1 MRSLE
6 PLPLLMADL
15 FLYAAQHS
23 EFSDYLVWTLLIL
36 VLLILIVFI
45 FWQRKEGRVL
55 AYELSLLDSVKKS
68 NVEYEFVLKA
78 MKLSTWHIDPV
89 TMKLTYD
96 NDFREKGDLW
106 TPEAEGADLEKEVTQ
121 LHLKDSERV
130 LKSIQEIC
138 SGQVESYHETY
149 RVLIPNSNKFYW
161 EESYAAIVERTV
173 EGRPKKIVGTSM
185 RVDDRKEMENALVEA
200 RFKAEESDRLKT
212 AFLANMSHEIRTP
225 LNAIV
230 GFTSLLP
237 DVTDAEERKTL
248 LDMIHENT
256 QKLLQIVDD
265 VVNISKVEAGKE
277 ELVLSTF
284 DLALIVQNLIAQFQ
298 PKVKQGV
305 EMTTSFCSSSMLV
318 TTDLNRLEEI
328 VRHLLSNATK
338 FTDRGTIEVGFEK
351 VGEDR
356 VKLWVRDTGKG
367 ISPDNQSR
375 VFERFYKVDEF
386 IPGAGLGLSTCQT
399 MAYSLGGQVTLT
411 SALDEGSTFTFE
423 FPIGQ

>member
-1 MRSLE
+1 
-6 PLPLLMADL
+6 MAAL
-15 FLYAAQHS
+15 FLYASQHS
-23 EFSDYLVWTLLIL
+23 ESSDYLVWTLLIF
-36 VLLILIVFI
+36 VLLIFLVLIFV
-45 FWQRKEGRVL
+45 QRKEGRVL

-78 MKLSTWHIDPV
+78 MRLSTWHIDAT
-89 TMKLTYD
+89 TMSLTYD

-106 TPEAEGADLEKEVTQ
+106 TPDINGTDLEHDAML
-121 LHLKDSERV
+121 LHEKDSARV
-130 LKSIQEIC
+130 LQSIQDIC
-138 SGQVESYHETY
+138 SGKSEEYHETY
-149 RVLIPNSNKFYW
+149 RVMIPNTNKYYW
-161 EESYAAIVERTV
+161 EESYATIAERTID
-173 EGRPKKIVGTSM
+173 GQPKKIVGTSM
-185 RVDDRKEMENALVEA
+185 RVDARKEMENALVEA

-237 DVTDAEERKTL
+237 DVSDAEERKML

-277 ELVLSTF
+277 ELILSTF
-284 DLALIVQNLIAQFQ
+284 DLAIVLQDVIAQYR
-298 PKVKQGV
+298 PKLKPGV
-305 EMTTSFCSSSMLV
+305 EMVTRFGSSSMMV
-318 TTDLNRLEEI
+318 TTDMNRLHEI

-351 VGEDR
+351 EGEDR
-356 VKLWVRDTGKG
+356 MKLWVRDTGKG

-399 MAYSLGGQVTLT
+399 MAYSLGGKVTL
-411 SALDEGSTFTFE
+411 SSVLDEGSTFTFE
-423 FPIGQ
+423 FPDRQ

>member
-1 MRSLE
+1 
-6 PLPLLMADL
+6 MAKF
-15 FLYAAQHS
+15 FLYATQHS
-23 EFSDYLVWTLLIL
+23 EYADYLIWTLLIL
-36 VLLILIVFI
+36 VLLILVVFI

-55 AYELSLLDSVKKS
+55 AYELSLLESVKKS

-78 MKLSTWHIDPV
+78 MKLSTWHIDPN
-89 TMKLTYD
+89 TMSLSYD
-96 NDFREKGDLW
+96 NDFRDKGDLW
-106 TPEAEGADLEKEVTQ
+106 TPGSEGEDIMREVNL
-121 LHLKDSERV
+121 LHEQDSNRV
-130 LKSIQEIC
+130 LQSIQNIC
-138 SGQVESYHETY
+138 TGKTESYHEIY
-149 RVLIPNSNKFYW
+149 RVMIPNTNKFYW
-161 EESYAAIVERTV
+161 EESYAAVVERTAD
-173 EGRPKKIVGTSM
+173 GLPKKIVGTST

-237 DVTDAEERKTL
+237 DVTDAEERKAL

-277 ELVLSTF
+277 ELVLTTF
-284 DLALIVQNLIAQFQ
+284 DLALVVQNMMAQFQ
-298 PKVKQGV
+298 PKVKAGV
-305 EMTTSFCSSSMLV
+305 EMTTQFCSPSMMV
-318 TTDLNRLEEI
+318 TTDMNRLQEI

-338 FTDRGTIEVGFEK
+338 FTDHGKIEVGFER

-356 VKLWVRDTGKG
+356 IKLWVQDTGKG

-411 SALDEGSTFTFE
+411 SVLDEGSTFTFE
-423 FPIGQ
+423 FPIRQ